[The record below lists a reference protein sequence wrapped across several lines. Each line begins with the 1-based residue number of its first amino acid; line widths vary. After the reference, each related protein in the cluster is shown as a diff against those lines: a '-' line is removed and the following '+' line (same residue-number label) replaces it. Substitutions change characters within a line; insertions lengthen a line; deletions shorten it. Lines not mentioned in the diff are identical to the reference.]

1 MLLSVGRSKHKKEE
15 ANECPVIIPKST
27 IRILFSY
34 LEVISKINKILIS
47 KAGKWP

>member
-27 IRILFSY
+27 IRILFY